1 MTKNFEKPFD
11 SLEKAHELKRV
22 INSVKL
28 EKLFAKP
35 FLAALEHSEC
45 ITAMSVNKEF
55 SNTLLTGSADGV
67 VRLWDIPR
75 RRILSRFLGHTK
87 SVRGVSVSYNGT
99 SCVSCSDD
107 CTIRL
112 WKIGPTSLELG
123 PMPVNQKPFL
133 EFIGR
138 EPYHDIDCHPTEPLF
153 VTVGSKINLWM
164 LPRQQPLQTFSST
177 SHSILSVKFNPIEKG
192 LFVSSNSGREIGLYD
207 LRLSGPIDVLT
218 EKARSNSVA
227 WNPSRAFFFS
237 SASED
242 AHLYTYDMR
251 NTKSAVCIHKDF
263 VSSVLSLDYSPSG
276 EEFLA
281 GSYDGSIRIFTH
293 LNSHSHQTYHTKRML
308 RVTTVKFSPEGEY
321 VFSGSDDMNVRIWRA
336 RTQQRHHILNSLKKF
351 NQTHLASMVNFR
363 EYVNELRFLSKTS
376 IPKRKKP
383 C

>member
-35 FLAALEHSEC
+35 FLVALEHSEC

-112 WKIGPTSLELG
+112 WKIDPISFELG
-123 PMPVNQKPFL
+123 SMPVNQKPFL

-153 VTVGSKINLWM
+153 VTVGSKINL
-164 LPRQQPLQTFSST
+164 
-177 SHSILSVKFNPIEKG
+177 
-192 LFVSSNSGREIGLYD
+192 
-207 LRLSGPIDVLT
+207 
-218 EKARSNSVA
+218 
-227 WNPSRAFFFS
+227 
-237 SASED
+237 
-242 AHLYTYDMR
+242 
-251 NTKSAVCIHKDF
+251 
-263 VSSVLSLDYSPSG
+263 
-276 EEFLA
+276 
-281 GSYDGSIRIFTH
+281 
-293 LNSHSHQTYHTKRML
+293 
-308 RVTTVKFSPEGEY
+308 
-321 VFSGSDDMNVRIWRA
+321 
-336 RTQQRHHILNSLKKF
+336 
-351 NQTHLASMVNFR
+351 
-363 EYVNELRFLSKTS
+363 
-376 IPKRKKP
+376 
-383 C
+383 